1 MIRREDLGDGIA
13 LLVFSSDGPVNTL
26 GRADNLQFA
35 ELVETLIA
43 DSAVKGVVLT
53 SDKREFLAG
62 GDLDELRP
70 VRTPQDAIAIVT
82 PFIKAIR
89 RMETGGKPF
98 VAALNGTALG
108 GGYELALACHRRIAA
123 DASSARFG
131 LPEATLG
138 LMPGAGGTQRLPRL
152 IGIAAAT
159 PLLLEGRRL
168 KPADALAAGLVDA
181 VVPPERLRDEAKAWA
196 LANPSP
202 VQPWDVKGFKLPGFG
217 LNTADSRGFF
227 VASWARLHKRSAGCD
242 AGGEAILQVL
252 HHGLERGLDAG
263 IAIETRHFARLA
275 ASPEAKAKIRTLFVG
290 TTDAKAMR
298 VRPKSVAPSTPQRLA
313 VIGGGVMGRGI
324 ALVGATVGMD
334 VSVLDVSPEAAERA
348 VAEIRRIA
356 EREESRG
363 RLRGT
368 SADVMARIKP
378 ISNYADLAN
387 SDIVIEAVFERADLK
402 RKVLADA
409 AAAVKA
415 NTPIVS
421 NTSSIPISD
430 LASAVSNPARV
441 LGLHFFSPVERM
453 PLVEVIRTAKTSDEA
468 FACALDFLKRLDK
481 AAVAVSDGPGFFTSR
496 IVTTYSSEA
505 MNLLAEG
512 VAPQLIDN
520 SATNAGFA
528 IGPISLSDLTT
539 MPLLKDI
546 FASMRGDGNRI
557 SDRGSVAAKT
567 VEKLAAAGRVG
578 KANGNGIY
586 TYTGD
591 SREPWSGLGACFGEQ
606 PSSMDSK
613 AVRDRLL
620 YVQSLEAVRTLEEGV
635 LKRPIDGDVA
645 SVLGWGYPAQ
655 LGGVFSFIDQT
666 GAANFVRRADELAQA
681 YGGRFEPPA
690 LLRDMAK
697 DNRTFHA
704 I

>member
-1 MIRREDLGDGIA
+1 
-13 LLVFSSDGPVNTL
+13 
-26 GRADNLQFA
+26 
-35 ELVETLIA
+35 
-43 DSAVKGVVLT
+43 
-53 SDKREFLAG
+53 
-62 GDLDELRP
+62 
-70 VRTPQDAIAIVT
+70 
-82 PFIKAIR
+82 
-89 RMETGGKPF
+89 
-98 VAALNGTALG
+98 
-108 GGYELALACHRRIAA
+108 
-123 DASSARFG
+123 
-131 LPEATLG
+131 
-138 LMPGAGGTQRLPRL
+138 
-152 IGIAAAT
+152 
-159 PLLLEGRRL
+159 
-168 KPADALAAGLVDA
+168 
-181 VVPPERLRDEAKAWA
+181 
-196 LANPSP
+196 
-202 VQPWDVKGFKLPGFG
+202 
-217 LNTADSRGFF
+217 
-227 VASWARLHKRSAGCD
+227 
-242 AGGEAILQVL
+242 
-252 HHGLERGLDAG
+252 
-263 IAIETRHFARLA
+263 
-275 ASPEAKAKIRTLFVG
+275 
-290 TTDAKAMR
+290 
-298 VRPKSVAPSTPQRLA
+298 
-313 VIGGGVMGRGI
+313 
-324 ALVGATVGMD
+324 
-334 VSVLDVSPEAAERA
+334 VLDVSPEAAERA

-368 SADVMARIKP
+368 SSDVMARIKP
-378 ISNYADLAN
+378 ISNYADLAG

-430 LASAVSNPARV
+430 LASAVPNPARV

-481 AAVAVSDGPGFFTSR
+481 AAVAVSDGLGFFTSR

-512 VAPQLIDN
+512 VAPQMIDN

-557 SDRGSVAAKT
+557 ADRGSVAAAT
-567 VEKLAAAGRVG
+567 VGKLAAAGRVG
-578 KANGNGIY
+578 KADGNGIY
-586 TYTGD
+586 TYAGD
-591 SREPWSGLGACFGEQ
+591 TREPWSGLGGCLGTQ
-606 PSSMDSK
+606 PSAMDAK
-613 AVRDRLL
+613 TVRDRLL

-666 GAANFVRRADELAQA
+666 GAANFVRRAEELAQA
-681 YGGRFEPPA
+681 FGGRFEPPA
-690 LLRDMAK
+690 MLKDMAR

-704 I
+704 V